1 MITIEIIT
9 EFLGWCSIINL
20 GILMFTAVLLIVFND
35 AILKIHSKMFNLTKE
50 YLQQIY
56 FKYLAQYKIII
67 IIFNIIPYFA
77 LKIMD

>member
-20 GILMFTAVLLIVFND
+20 GILMFTAVLLTVFND